1 MNIYVGNLPPK
12 ATEWNIRK
20 LFDRFG
26 KVGNISLEAPK
37 EQPDLFLFCFVEM
50 PFEKQATTAIEKLNG
65 SKLFDYVLTVKESGL
80 SS

>member
-20 LFDRFG
+20 LFDHYG
-26 KVGNISLEAPK
+26 KVGNITWDKPT
-37 EQPDLFLFCFVEM
+37 EQAQLFLFCFVEM
-50 PFEKQATTAIEKLNG
+50 PFDKQAAMAIDKLNG
-65 SKLFDYVLTVKESGL
+65 SKLYDYILTVKESGV